1 MRKRKI
7 CHRILPFVL
16 TVVMLAGFCPQGI
29 SFKDMQLTVPEVKAA
44 TTLKNPITIPDDGL
58 EAGQRTTWNCIW
70 FGSYPQSE
78 VTKADGT
85 IYNTLENK
93 FNWDDN
99 GDGYVGKNKYRRVAR
114 KDVKYPANWENNQ
127 DYRYFKYEPV
137 KWRVL
142 NVDGDKAL
150 LVADK
155 ALDLK
160 PYHNTYTDVT
170 WETCSLRSW
179 LNNTFINSA
188 FLANEQNAIPSVTV
202 KAEGSIR
209 PAADEDDN
217 KVDGGKDTT
226 DKVFIL
232 SFSEVSGKYG
242 FRTIEDLDSYGDYDE
257 AKKCAM
263 TNYANAFTTSSAEEK
278 EDCYWWIRNPGDF
291 PSMAVVSG
299 ENGRVLGYG
308 NGVNSSQ
315 PAVRPALYLNLSN
328 KKVYSDAGTV
338 CSNGKVKESKKEEG
352 YVEDNNFV
360 NQLDVANMLEDIEI
374 SGGKFSSPEME
385 ILGKKVSLV
394 NADADVKLS
403 VGDSVQAVYN
413 KDNNTVEVLIGFKK
427 MDDSAVIGPD
437 GNKTTYWSE
446 SYRKVKNLYQDATG
460 KKVNTTKLWNDYSKL
475 RGKLKKQNAS
485 LGLKASASV
494 AGYLEYSCGSGKPVF
509 SKGGIVTEMKTGA
522 DYTFH
527 WNPPFSAVY
536 TRIGVE
542 VDSAGNLELKYN
554 NAKQFV
560 FSGSLEISGML
571 EGAIGIGSKRGGTYA
586 EGTLTGK
593 MNSKLKFPVASL
605 EDSLEVTGNLTAKIN
620 IAVLNYDLT
629 EGNLKHDFGDYQ
641 FYPAQSKAKMRSV
654 QKRANSVIDESKLT
668 LIDRSYLKDAK
679 EDVQTYALD
688 GTFEKENCFPN
699 SAPQLLSLTDGK
711 KLLIWNDDNPEKDDK
726 NNVAIYYCVY
736 DGQNWGET
744 KLLQDAGCL
753 CGSVSAVENNGKVN
767 IVFSR
772 SNGQVYEGD
781 TLNDTLRQMDLYTA
795 EFDGESFSYPD
806 KLKTEED
813 YMGTGDINSVYEM
826 MYSVGVNND
835 QLCYAWVENT
845 ENSYFL
851 SEGSNTIYRV
861 KDMGGVVDK
870 ESVRDTTNTVSDFVM
885 SKDGRYM
892 AWKETSSDDDIGK
905 IYVSTGTSNIK
916 AISTDEEFSNLKI
929 ADGKLFAT
937 KENGICYWN
946 LATRKEE
953 GECSLNLSDYEVV
966 KNGDSYTIAYR
977 QVDEN
982 GKQTL
987 WMVKG
992 SESEWG
998 EPVQISDDDSYIRSM
1013 SISLDEEGNV
1023 MAAQNLLDV
1032 TEDGVQF
1039 NKGTLK
1045 VDTLDSYA
1053 DLICGDYLAYD
1064 SDKIVPD
1071 GDVDFTF
1078 SVLNN
1083 SQKEMNSFE
1092 TKIKDEKGNVLY
1104 SGEVSENI
1112 APGEEKECTVTAH
1125 LPASLEK
1132 TKVTLTVTSPYQE
1145 VDITNNSCSTT
1156 YGYANIKITNV
1167 EQKENTQIAVTMTNS
1182 GYEAIT
1188 GSSVTFYLNS
1198 EEDAPIYSGEGVVLS
1213 VGETVTKTYTIPA
1226 DVLEGEEGKASLIC
1240 VVTPKEEE
1248 QETADNTGY
1257 LEFSWNKTKP
1267 VDPDDSKKDD
1277 TTENPKPD
1285 DTKKDDTTESP
1296 KPDDS
1301 KKDDTTENPKPDNS
1315 KEEDSTEKPK
1325 TDNSKK
1331 NEKPNNTSNRQIKVS
1346 SIKIAGI
1353 SKQIAQGKRIT
1364 LKATVY
1370 PNTATNKRIIWT
1382 SSNPKVA
1389 TVNANGVVTMKKKTG
1404 GKKVTITATATDGS
1418 KVSASWKI
1426 TSVQGIVKKVKIT
1439 GAKTVKAGKSLK
1451 LKANVTATK
1460 KANKKLQWTSSNTKY
1475 ATVNAKGVVKT
1486 KKTAKG
1492 KTIKITAV
1500 ATDGSGKKA
1509 TFKIKVE

>member
-1 MRKRKI
+1 MKKRKI
-7 CHRILPFVL
+7 WHRLLSFVL
-16 TVVMLAGFCPQGI
+16 TVMMLSGFCPQGI
-29 SFKDMQLTVPEVKAA
+29 SFKDVQLTVPEVKAA

-85 IYNTLENK
+85 IYNTLKNK
-93 FNWDDN
+93 FNWEDN

-114 KDVKYPANWENNQ
+114 EDVEYPANWENNQ
-127 DYRYFKYEPV
+127 NYRYFKYEPV

-179 LNNTFINSA
+179 LNNEFINSA

-202 KAEGSIR
+202 KAEDAIR
-209 PAADEDDN
+209 PETDEDDN

-226 DKVFIL
+226 DKIFIL
-232 SFSEVSGKYG
+232 SFSEISGKYG
-242 FRTIEDLDSYGDYDE
+242 FRTVDDLNSYGDYDE
-257 AKKCAM
+257 AKKCDM
-263 TNYANAFTTSSAEEK
+263 TNYAHIFTTSSTEEK
-278 EDCYWWIRNPGDF
+278 EDCYWWIRNPGDY
-291 PSMAVVSG
+291 SYQAVISG

-352 YVEDNNFV
+352 YVEDNDFV

-385 ILGKKVSLV
+385 ILNKKVSLI

-413 KDNNTVEVLIGFKK
+413 KENNTVEVLIGFKQ

-460 KKVNTTKLWNDYSKL
+460 KKVTTTKLWNDYSKL

-494 AGYLEYSCGSGKPVF
+494 AGYLEFSCGSGKPVF

-536 TRIGVE
+536 TRIGVG

-554 NAKQFV
+554 NAKQFT
-560 FSGSLEISGML
+560 FSGSLAINGML

-605 EDSLEVTGNLTAKIN
+605 EDSLEVTGNLTAEIN

-641 FYPAQSKAKMRSV
+641 FYPAQSKAKMRSA
-654 QKRANSVIDESKLT
+654 QKRANSIVNESKLT
-668 LIDRSYLKDAK
+668 LTDRSYLKDA
-679 EDVQTYALD
+679 ENSIQTYALD
-688 GTFEKENCFPN
+688 GTFEKKNCFPN

-711 KLLIWNDDNPEKDDK
+711 KLLIWNDDNSEKDDR
-726 NNVAIYYCVY
+726 NNVAIYYSVY

-753 CGSVSAVENNGKVN
+753 CGSVSAVENNGKIN

-772 SNGQVYEGD
+772 SNGPVSKGD
-781 TLNDTLRQMDLYTA
+781 TLDATLRQMDLYTA
-795 EFDGESFSYPD
+795 EFDGEDFSYPD

-813 YMGTGDINSVYEM
+813 NMGTGDINSVYEM
-826 MYSVGVNND
+826 MYSVGVSDD

-845 ENSYFL
+845 DNSYFL
-851 SEGSNTIYRV
+851 SEGSNSIYRV
-861 KDMGGVVDK
+861 KDMGGGVDK
-870 ESVRDTTNTVSDFVM
+870 DFVRYTTDTVSDFVM

-892 AWKETSSDDDIGK
+892 AWKETSSDNDIGK
-905 IYVSTGTSNIK
+905 IYVSTGSGNVKT
-916 AISTDEEFSNLKI
+916 ISTDEEFSNLKI
-929 ADGKLFAT
+929 TDGKLFAT
-937 KENGICYWN
+937 KEDGICYWN

-966 KNGDSYTIAYR
+966 KNGNSYTIVYR
-977 QVDEN
+977 QADEN

-1039 NKGTLK
+1039 DKGTLK

-1071 GDVDFTF
+1071 RDVDFTF

-1083 SQKEMNSFE
+1083 SQKEINFFE
-1092 TKIKDEKGNVLY
+1092 AEIKDEKGNVLY

-1112 APGEEKECTVTAH
+1112 APGKEKECKVTAH

-1132 TKVTLTVTSPYQE
+1132 TKVTLTVTPPYHE
-1145 VDITNNSCSTT
+1145 ADTTNNSCSTT
-1156 YGYANIKITNV
+1156 YGYANVQITNV
-1167 EQKENTQIAVTMTNS
+1167 EQKENNQVAVTMKNC

-1188 GSSVTFYLNS
+1188 GSSIAFYLNS
-1198 EEDAPIYSGEGVVLS
+1198 EEDEPIYSGEGPALL

-1226 DVLEGEEGKASLIC
+1226 DALEGEEGTASLIC

-1277 TTENPKPD
+1277 NTDKPN
-1285 DTKKDDTTESP
+1285 
-1296 KPDDS
+1296 PDDS
-1301 KKDDTTENPKPDNS
+1301 KKDDNTDKPNPD
-1315 KEEDSTEKPK
+1315 DT
-1325 TDNSKK
+1325 KK
-1331 NEKPNNTSNRQIKVS
+1331 NEKTNNVSNHQIKVS
-1346 SIKIAGI
+1346 SIQIAGI
-1353 SKQIAQGKRIT
+1353 SKQIAQGKKVD

-1370 PNTATNKRIIWT
+1370 PNTATNKRIVWT

-1389 TVNANGVVTMKKKTG
+1389 TVNANGVVTVKKKTG
-1404 GKKVTITATATDGS
+1404 GKKVTITATAADGR

-1426 TSVQGIVKKVKIT
+1426 TSMKGIVKKVKIT

-1460 KANKKLQWTSSNTKY
+1460 KANKKLQWTSFNTKY

-1486 KKTAKG
+1486 KKAAKG
-1492 KTIKITAV
+1492 KTIKITAM
-1500 ATDGSGKKA
+1500 ATDGSNKKA
-1509 TFKIKVE
+1509 TFKVKVK

>member
-1 MRKRKI
+1 MKKRKI
-7 CHRILPFVL
+7 WHRILSFVL
-16 TVVMLAGFCPQGI
+16 TVAMLAGFCPQGI
-29 SFKDMQLTVPEVKAA
+29 SFKDTQLTVPEVKAA
-44 TTLKNPITIPDDGL
+44 TTLKNPITIPDDSL

-85 IYNTLENK
+85 IYNTLKNK

-114 KDVKYPANWENNQ
+114 KDVKYPSNWENNQ
-127 DYRYFKYEPV
+127 EYRYFKYEPV

-142 NVDGDKAL
+142 NVDGEKAL
-150 LVADK
+150 LVA
-155 ALDLK
+155 
-160 PYHNTYTDVT
+160 
-170 WETCSLRSW
+170 
-179 LNNTFINSA
+179 
-188 FLANEQNAIPSVTV
+188 
-202 KAEGSIR
+202 
-209 PAADEDDN
+209 
-217 KVDGGKDTT
+217 

-242 FRTIEDLDSYGDYDE
+242 FRSVDDLDSYGDHDE
-257 AKKCAM
+257 AKKCSM
-263 TNYANAFTTSSAEEK
+263 TNYAYVFNGSSYEEK
-278 EDCYWWIRNPGDF
+278 NCYWWIRNPGDF
-291 PSMAVVSG
+291 SNMAVISG

-308 NGVNSSQ
+308 TSVNMSQ

-352 YVEDNNFV
+352 YVEDNDFV
-360 NQLDVANMLEDIEI
+360 NQLDVANMLEDIEL

-385 ILGKKVSLV
+385 ILGKKVSLI

-413 KDNNTVEVLIGFKK
+413 KENKTVEVLIGFKK

-437 GNKTTYWSE
+437 GNKTAYWSE

-460 KKVNTTKLWNDYSKL
+460 KKVTTTKLWNDYSKL

-494 AGYLEYSCGSGKPVF
+494 AGYLEFSCGSGKPVF

-536 TRIGVE
+536 TRIGVG

-560 FSGSLEISGML
+560 FSGSLAINGTL

-629 EGNLKHDFGDYQ
+629 EDNLKHDFGDYQ
-641 FYPAQSKAKMRSV
+641 FYPAQSKAKMRSI
-654 QKRANSVIDESKLT
+654 QKRAKSVIDESEMTLT
-668 LIDRSYLKDAK
+668 DRSYLKDTENSIQA
-679 EDVQTYALD
+679 YALD

-699 SAPQLLSLTDGK
+699 SAPQLLSFTNGK
-711 KLLIWNDDNPEKDDK
+711 KLLIWNDDNPEKDKK

-736 DGQNWGET
+736 DGQRWGEP
-744 KLLQDAGCL
+744 KLLEDGGCL
-753 CGSVSAVENNGKVN
+753 CGSVSAVENNGTVN

-772 SNGQVYEGD
+772 SNGQVYEED
-781 TLNDTLRQMDLYTA
+781 NLDDTLRQMDLYTA
-795 EFDGESFSYPD
+795 EFDGENFSFPD

-813 YMGTGDINSVYEM
+813 YMGSGNINSVYEM
-826 MYSVGVNND
+826 MYSVGVDED

-851 SEGSNTIYRV
+851 SEGSNSIYRV
-861 KDMGGVVDK
+861 KDVGGGVVDK
-870 ESVRDTTNTVSDFVM
+870 ESIRYTTDTVSDFIM

-905 IYVSTGTSNIK
+905 IYVSAGSGDVK
-916 AISTDEEFSNLKI
+916 SISTDEEFSNLKI

-937 KENGICYWN
+937 KEDGICYWD

-966 KNGDSYTIAYR
+966 KNGASYMIVYR

-992 SESEWG
+992 SESNWG
-998 EPVQISDDDSYIRSM
+998 ESVQISDDDSYIRSM

-1032 TEDGVQF
+1032 TKDGVQF
-1039 NKGTLK
+1039 DKGTLK

-1071 GDVDFTF
+1071 GAADFTF

-1092 TKIKDEKGNVLY
+1092 AVIKDEKENVLY

-1112 APGEEKECTVTAH
+1112 ASGEEKECTVTAH
-1125 LPASLEK
+1125 LPASIQK
-1132 TKVTLTVTSPYQE
+1132 TKVTLTVTPSYHE
-1145 VDITNNSCSTT
+1145 ADTTNNSCSTT
-1156 YGYANIKITNV
+1156 YGYANIQIANV
-1167 EQKENTQIAVTMTNS
+1167 EQKENNQVAVTMTNT

-1188 GSSVTFYLNS
+1188 DSSIAFYLNS
-1198 EEDAPIYSGEGVVLS
+1198 EEDTPIYSGEGSALA
-1213 VGETVTKTYTIPA
+1213 VGETVTKTYTIPEN
-1226 DVLEGEEGKASLIC
+1226 VLEGEVGTASLIC

-1267 VDPDDSKKDD
+1267 VDPGKPKPDDSKKDD
-1277 TTENPKPD
+1277 NTDK
-1285 DTKKDDTTESP
+1285 P

-1301 KKDDTTENPKPDNS
+1301 KKDDTTDKPKPD
-1315 KEEDSTEKPK
+1315 D
-1325 TDNSKK
+1325 SKK
-1331 NEKPNNTSNRQIKVS
+1331 DDNTDKPNDISNRQIKVS
-1346 SIKIAGI
+1346 SIQIAGI
-1353 SKQIAQGKRIT
+1353 SKQIAQGKKVI
-1364 LKATVY
+1364 LKAAVY

-1389 TVNANGVVTMKKKTG
+1389 TVNANGVVTVKKKTG
-1404 GKKVTITATATDGS
+1404 GKKVTITAMATDGS
-1418 KVSASWKI
+1418 RVSASWKV
-1426 TSVQGIVKKVKIT
+1426 TSMKGTVKKVKIT

-1460 KANKKLQWTSSNTKY
+1460 KANKKLQWTSSDTKY

-1486 KKTAKG
+1486 KKTAKR
-1492 KTIKITAV
+1492 KTIKITAM

-1509 TFKIKVE
+1509 TFKIKVK

>member
-1 MRKRKI
+1 MKKSKI
-7 CHRILPFVL
+7 WQRIVPFVL

-29 SFKDMQLTVPEVKAA
+29 SFKDIQLTAPEVKAA

-85 IYNTLENK
+85 LYNTLKNK
-93 FNWDDN
+93 FNWDSN
-99 GDGYVGKNKYRRVAR
+99 GDGYVGKNKYKRVAR
-114 KDVKYPANWENNQ
+114 KDVQYPSSWENNQ

-142 NVDGDKAL
+142 NVDGEKAL

-170 WETCSLRSW
+170 WEKCSLRSW
-179 LNNTFINSA
+179 LNDTFINSA
-188 FLANEQNAIPSVTV
+188 FLANERSAIPSVTV

-209 PAADEDDN
+209 PTTDGN
-217 KVDGGKDTT
+217 KVDGGNDTT
-226 DKVFIL
+226 DKIFIL

-242 FRTIEDLDSYGDYDE
+242 FRTVEDLDSYGDYDE
-257 AKKCAM
+257 AKKCDM
-263 TNYANAFTTSSAEEK
+263 TNYAYAFTDSSTDER
-278 EDCYWWIRNPGDF
+278 EDCYWWIRNPGDY
-291 PSMAVVSG
+291 SYQAVISG

-308 NGVNSSQ
+308 NGVNASQ

-360 NQLDVANMLEDIEI
+360 NQLDVANMLEDIEV
-374 SGGKFSSPEME
+374 SDGKFSSPEME
-385 ILGKKVSLV
+385 ILGKKVSLI

-413 KDNNTVEVLIGFKK
+413 KENNTVEVLIGFKK

-460 KKVNTTKLWNDYSKL
+460 KKVTTTKLWNDYSKL

-494 AGYLEYSCGSGKPVF
+494 AGYLEFSCGSGKPVF

-536 TRIGVE
+536 TRIGVG

-554 NAKQFV
+554 NAKQFT
-560 FSGSLEISGML
+560 FSGSLAIDGML

-629 EGNLKHDFGDYQ
+629 EDNLKHDFGDYQ
-641 FYPAQSKAKMRSV
+641 FYPAQSKAKMRSA
-654 QKRANSVIDESKLT
+654 QRRANSIVNESKLT
-668 LIDRSYLKDAK
+668 LADRSYLKDA
-679 EDVQTYALD
+679 ENDIQTYTLD
-688 GTFEKENCFPN
+688 GTFEKKNCFPN
-699 SAPQLLSLTDGK
+699 TAPQLLSLTGGK
-711 KLLIWNDDNPEKDDK
+711 KLLIWNDDNPEKDKK

-736 DGQNWGET
+736 DGANWGET
-744 KLLQDAGCL
+744 KILQDDGCL

-772 SNGQVYEGD
+772 SNEQVYKED
-781 TLNDTLRQMDLYTA
+781 TLDETLRQMDLYTA
-795 EFDGESFSYPD
+795 EFDGENFSSPD

-813 YMGTGDINSVYEM
+813 YMGIGDVNSVYEM
-826 MYSVGVNND
+826 MYSVGVSDD
-835 QLCYAWVENT
+835 QLYYAWVENT

-851 SEGSNTIYRV
+851 SEGNNFIYRV
-861 KDMGGVVDK
+861 KDMGGGIVVK
-870 ESVRDTTNTVSDFVM
+870 ESVRDTTDTVSDFVM
-885 SKDGRYM
+885 SKDGKYM

-905 IYVSTGTSNIK
+905 IYVSTGPGYVKS
-916 AISTDEEFSNLKI
+916 ISTDEEFSNLRI
-929 ADGKLFAT
+929 TDGKLFAT
-937 KENGICYWN
+937 KENGICYWD
-946 LATRKEE
+946 LATREEE

-966 KNGDSYTIAYR
+966 KNGDSYIIVYR
-977 QVDEN
+977 QADEN
-982 GKQTL
+982 GEQTL

-992 SESEWG
+992 SESKWG

-1013 SISLDEEGNV
+1013 SISLDEKGNV

-1039 NKGTLK
+1039 KKGTLK
-1045 VDTLDSYA
+1045 VDTLDSYV

-1064 SDKIVPD
+1064 SDKIVPN
-1071 GDVDFTF
+1071 GNVDFTF

-1083 SQKEMNSFE
+1083 SQKEMNSFDAV
-1092 TKIKDEKGNVLY
+1092 IRDEKENVLY
-1104 SGEVSENI
+1104 SGEVFENI
-1112 APGEEKECTVTAH
+1112 EPGEEKECTVTAH
-1125 LPASLEK
+1125 LPASLQK
-1132 TKVTLTVTSPYQE
+1132 TKATLTVTPSYSE
-1145 VDITNNSCSTT
+1145 ADTTNNSCSTT
-1156 YGYANIKITNV
+1156 YGYANIQITNV
-1167 EQKENTQIAVTMTNS
+1167 EQKENNQIAVTMTNS

-1188 GSSVTFYLNS
+1188 DSSVAFYLNS
-1198 EEDAPIYSGEGVVLS
+1198 EEDAPIYSGEGQALA
-1213 VGETVTKTYTIPA
+1213 VGETVTKTYTIPEDA
-1226 DVLEGEEGKASLIC
+1226 LEGEEGTASLIC

-1267 VDPDDSKKDD
+1267 V
-1277 TTENPKPD
+1277 NPD
-1285 DTKKDDTTESP
+1285 DTKKDDTTEKP
-1296 KPDDS
+1296 KPDDIR
-1301 KKDDTTENPKPDNS
+1301 KDDTRKDE
-1315 KEEDSTEKPK
+1315 
-1325 TDNSKK
+1325 
-1331 NEKPNNTSNRQIKVS
+1331 NTSVNPSEKANNVVSGPIKVS
-1346 SIKIAGI
+1346 TIHLTGI
-1353 SKQIAQGKRIT
+1353 SNQIAQGKKMS
-1364 LKATVY
+1364 LKAECSPDAAADKGVV
-1370 PNTATNKRIIWT
+1370 WS
-1382 SSNPKVA
+1382 SSNSKVA
-1389 TVNANGVVTMKKKTG
+1389 TVNANGIVTLKKKTA
-1404 GKKVTITATATDGS
+1404 GKKVIITAAARDGS
-1418 KVSASWKI
+1418 GVRALWKI
-1426 TSVQGIVKKVKIT
+1426 TSMQGIVKKVQIT

-1451 LKANVTATK
+1451 LKAKVTATK
-1460 KANKKLQWTSSNTKY
+1460 KANTKLLWTSNNTQY
-1475 ATVNAKGVVKT
+1475 ATVSAKGVLKT
-1486 KKTAKG
+1486 GKAAKG
-1492 KTIKITAV
+1492 KTVTITAM

-1509 TFKIKVE
+1509 KIKIKIK

>member
-1 MRKRKI
+1 MKKRKI
-7 CHRILPFVL
+7 WHRILSFVL
-16 TVVMLAGFCPQGI
+16 TVAMLAGFCPQGI
-29 SFKDMQLTVPEVKAA
+29 SFKDTQLTVPEVKAA
-44 TTLKNPITIPDDGL
+44 TTLKNPITIPDDSL

-85 IYNTLENK
+85 IYNTLKNK

-114 KDVKYPANWENNQ
+114 KDVKYPSNWENNQ
-127 DYRYFKYEPV
+127 EYRYFKYEPV

-142 NVDGDKAL
+142 NVDGEKAL
-150 LVADK
+150 LVA
-155 ALDLK
+155 
-160 PYHNTYTDVT
+160 
-170 WETCSLRSW
+170 
-179 LNNTFINSA
+179 
-188 FLANEQNAIPSVTV
+188 
-202 KAEGSIR
+202 
-209 PAADEDDN
+209 
-217 KVDGGKDTT
+217 

-242 FRTIEDLDSYGDYDE
+242 FRSVDDLDSYGDHDE
-257 AKKCAM
+257 AKKCSM
-263 TNYANAFTTSSAEEK
+263 TNYAYVFNGSSYEEK
-278 EDCYWWIRNPGDF
+278 NCYWWIRNPGDF
-291 PSMAVVSG
+291 SNMAVISG

-308 NGVNSSQ
+308 TSVNMSQ

-352 YVEDNNFV
+352 YVEDNDFV
-360 NQLDVANMLEDIEI
+360 NQLDVANMLEDIEL

-385 ILGKKVSLV
+385 ILGKKVSLI

-413 KDNNTVEVLIGFKK
+413 KENKTVEVLIGFKK

-437 GNKTTYWSE
+437 GNKTAYWSE

-460 KKVNTTKLWNDYSKL
+460 KKVTTTKLWNDYSKL

-494 AGYLEYSCGSGKPVF
+494 AGYLEFSCGSGKPVF

-536 TRIGVE
+536 TRIGVG

-560 FSGSLEISGML
+560 FSGSLAINGTL

-629 EGNLKHDFGDYQ
+629 EDNLKHDFGDYQ
-641 FYPAQSKAKMRSV
+641 FYPAQSKAKMRSI
-654 QKRANSVIDESKLT
+654 QKRAKSVIDESEMTLT
-668 LIDRSYLKDAK
+668 DRSYLKDTENSIQA
-679 EDVQTYALD
+679 YALD

-699 SAPQLLSLTDGK
+699 SAPQLLSFTNGK
-711 KLLIWNDDNPEKDDK
+711 KLLIWNDDNPEKDKK

-736 DGQNWGET
+736 DGQRWGEP
-744 KLLQDAGCL
+744 KLLEDGGCL
-753 CGSVSAVENNGKVN
+753 CGSVSAVENNGTVN

-772 SNGQVYEGD
+772 SNGQVYEED
-781 TLNDTLRQMDLYTA
+781 NLDDTLRQMDLYTA
-795 EFDGESFSYPD
+795 EFDGENFSFPD

-813 YMGTGDINSVYEM
+813 YMGSGNINSVYEM
-826 MYSVGVNND
+826 MYSVGVDED

-851 SEGSNTIYRV
+851 SEGSNSIYRV
-861 KDMGGVVDK
+861 KDVGGGVVDK
-870 ESVRDTTNTVSDFVM
+870 ESIRYTTDTVSDFIM

-905 IYVSTGTSNIK
+905 IYVSAGSGDVK
-916 AISTDEEFSNLKI
+916 SISTDEEFSNLKI

-937 KENGICYWN
+937 KEDGICYWD

-966 KNGDSYTIAYR
+966 KNGASYMIVYR

-992 SESEWG
+992 SESNWG
-998 EPVQISDDDSYIRSM
+998 ESVQISDDDSYIRSM

-1032 TEDGVQF
+1032 TKDGVQF
-1039 NKGTLK
+1039 DKGTLK

-1071 GDVDFTF
+1071 GAADFTF

-1092 TKIKDEKGNVLY
+1092 AVIKDEKENVLY

-1112 APGEEKECTVTAH
+1112 ASGEEKECTVTAH
-1125 LPASLEK
+1125 LPASIQK
-1132 TKVTLTVTSPYQE
+1132 TKVTLTVTPSYHE
-1145 VDITNNSCSTT
+1145 ADTTNNSCSTT
-1156 YGYANIKITNV
+1156 YGYANIQIANV
-1167 EQKENTQIAVTMTNS
+1167 EQKENNQVAVTMTNT

-1188 GSSVTFYLNS
+1188 DSSIAFYLNS
-1198 EEDAPIYSGEGVVLS
+1198 EEDTPIYSGEGSALA
-1213 VGETVTKTYTIPA
+1213 VGETVTKTYTIPEN
-1226 DVLEGEEGKASLIC
+1226 VLEGEVGTASLIC

-1267 VDPDDSKKDD
+1267 VDPGKPKPDDSKKDD
-1277 TTENPKPD
+1277 NTDK
-1285 DTKKDDTTESP
+1285 P

-1301 KKDDTTENPKPDNS
+1301 KKDDTTDKPKPD
-1315 KEEDSTEKPK
+1315 D
-1325 TDNSKK
+1325 SKK
-1331 NEKPNNTSNRQIKVS
+1331 DDNTDKPNDISNRQIKVS
-1346 SIKIAGI
+1346 SIQIAGI
-1353 SKQIAQGKRIT
+1353 SKQIAQGKKVI
-1364 LKATVY
+1364 LKAAVY

-1389 TVNANGVVTMKKKTG
+1389 TVNANGVVTVKKKTG
-1404 GKKVTITATATDGS
+1404 GKKVTITATADDGS
-1418 KVSASWKI
+1418 KVSASWKV
-1426 TSVQGIVKKVKIT
+1426 TSMKGIVKKVKIT

-1451 LKANVTATK
+1451 LKAKVTATK

-1486 KKTAKG
+1486 KKTAKR
-1492 KTIKITAV
+1492 KTIKITAM

-1509 TFKIKVE
+1509 TFKIKVK

>member
-1 MRKRKI
+1 MKKRKI
-7 CHRILPFVL
+7 WHRVLPFVL
-16 TVVMLAGFCPQGI
+16 TVAMLAGFCPQGI
-29 SFKDMQLTVPEVKAA
+29 SFKDTQLTVPEVKAA
-44 TTLKNPITIPDDGL
+44 TTLKNPITIPDDSL

-85 IYNTLENK
+85 IYNTLKNK

-114 KDVKYPANWENNQ
+114 KDVEYPANWENNQ

-142 NVDGDKAL
+142 NVDGEKAL

-160 PYHNTYTDVT
+160 LYHNTYKDVT
-170 WETCSLRSW
+170 WETCSLRNW
-179 LNNTFINSA
+179 LNNEFINSA
-188 FLANEQNAIPSVTV
+188 FLANERSAIPSVTV
-202 KAEGSIR
+202 KAEGGVRSG
-209 PAADEDDN
+209 
-217 KVDGGKDTT
+217 VDGGNDTT

-242 FRTIEDLDSYGDYDE
+242 FRSVDDLDSYGDHDE
-257 AKKCAM
+257 AKKCDM
-263 TNYANAFTTSSAEEK
+263 TNYAYAFDDLSFEK
-278 EDCYWWIRNPGDF
+278 QENCYWWIRNPGDF
-291 PSMAVVSG
+291 SNMAVISG
-299 ENGRVLGYG
+299 EKGRVLGYG
-308 NGVNSSQ
+308 IGVNVSQ

-352 YVEDNNFV
+352 YVEDNDFV
-360 NQLDVANMLEDIEI
+360 NQLDVANMLEDIEL

-385 ILGKKVSLV
+385 ILGKKVSLI

-413 KDNNTVEVLIGFKK
+413 KENKTVEVLIGFKK

-437 GNKTTYWSE
+437 GNKTAYWSE

-460 KKVNTTKLWNDYSKL
+460 KKVTTTKLWNDYSKL

-494 AGYLEYSCGSGKPVF
+494 AGYLEFSCGSGKPVF

-536 TRIGVE
+536 TRIGVG

-560 FSGSLEISGML
+560 FSGSLAINGTL

-629 EGNLKHDFGDYQ
+629 EDNLKHDFGDYQ
-641 FYPAQSKAKMRSV
+641 FYPAQSKAKMRSI
-654 QKRANSVIDESKLT
+654 QKRAKSVIDESEMTLT
-668 LIDRSYLKDAK
+668 DRSYLKDTENSIQA
-679 EDVQTYALD
+679 YALD

-699 SAPQLLSLTDGK
+699 SAPQLISFTNGK
-711 KLLIWNDDNPEKDDK
+711 KLLIWNDDNPEKDKK

-736 DGQNWGET
+736 DGQSWGEP
-744 KLLQDAGCL
+744 KLLEDGGCL

-772 SNGQVYEGD
+772 SNGQVYAED
-781 TLNDTLRQMDLYTA
+781 TLDDTLRQMDLYTA
-795 EFDGESFSYPD
+795 EFDGENFSFPD

-813 YMGTGDINSVYEM
+813 YMGSGNTNSVYEM
-826 MYSVGVNND
+826 MYSVGVNED

-845 ENSYFL
+845 ENSHFL
-851 SEGSNTIYRV
+851 SEGSNSIYRV
-861 KDMGGVVDK
+861 EDVGGGVVDK
-870 ESVRDTTNTVSDFVM
+870 ESIRYTTDTVSDFVM

-905 IYVSTGTSNIK
+905 IYVSTGSGDVK
-916 AISTDEEFSNLKI
+916 SISTDEEFSNLKI

-937 KENGICYWN
+937 KEDGICYWD

-966 KNGDSYTIAYR
+966 KNGDSYIIVYR

-992 SESEWG
+992 SESNWG
-998 EPVQISDDDSYIRSM
+998 ESVQISDDNSYIRSM

-1032 TEDGVQF
+1032 TKDGVQF
-1039 NKGTLK
+1039 DKGTLK

-1053 DLICGDYLAYD
+1053 DLICGEYLAYD

-1071 GDVDFTF
+1071 GNADFTF

-1092 TKIKDEKGNVLY
+1092 AVIKDEKENVLY

-1112 APGEEKECTVTAH
+1112 ASGEEKECTVTAH
-1125 LPASLEK
+1125 LPASIQK
-1132 TKVTLTVTSPYQE
+1132 TKVTLTVTPSYHE
-1145 VDITNNSCSTT
+1145 ADTTNNSCSTT
-1156 YGYANIKITNV
+1156 YGYANIQIANV
-1167 EQKENTQIAVTMTNS
+1167 EQKENNQVAVTMTNT

-1188 GSSVTFYLNS
+1188 SSSIAFYLNS
-1198 EEDAPIYSGEGVVLS
+1198 EEDAPIYSGEGSALA
-1213 VGETVTKTYTIPA
+1213 VGETVTKTYTIPEN
-1226 DVLEGEEGKASLIC
+1226 VLDGEEGTASLIC

-1267 VDPDDSKKDD
+1267 VNPGKPNPDDSKKDD
-1277 TTENPKPD
+1277 TTD
-1285 DTKKDDTTESP
+1285 
-1296 KPDDS
+1296 
-1301 KKDDTTENPKPDNS
+1301 
-1315 KEEDSTEKPK
+1315 
-1325 TDNSKK
+1325 
-1331 NEKPNNTSNRQIKVS
+1331 KPNDISNRQIKVS
-1346 SIKIAGI
+1346 SIQIAGI
-1353 SKQIAQGKRIT
+1353 SKQIAQGKKVT
-1364 LKATVY
+1364 LKAAVY

-1389 TVNANGVVTMKKKTG
+1389 TVNANGVVTVKKKTG
-1404 GKKVTITATATDGS
+1404 GKKVTITATVTDGS
-1418 KVSASWKI
+1418 RVSASWKI
-1426 TSVQGIVKKVKIT
+1426 TSMKGIVKKVKIT
-1439 GAKTVKAGKSLK
+1439 GTKTVKAGKSLK

-1492 KTIKITAV
+1492 KTIKITAM
-1500 ATDGSGKKA
+1500 ATDGSNKKA
-1509 TFKIKVE
+1509 TFKVKVK

>member
-1 MRKRKI
+1 MKKRKI
-7 CHRILPFVL
+7 WHRILSFVL
-16 TVVMLAGFCPQGI
+16 TVAMLAGFCPQGI
-29 SFKDMQLTVPEVKAA
+29 SFKDTQLTVPEVKAA
-44 TTLKNPITIPDDGL
+44 TTLKNPITIPDDSL

-85 IYNTLENK
+85 IYNTLKNK

-114 KDVKYPANWENNQ
+114 KDVKYPSNWENNQ
-127 DYRYFKYEPV
+127 EYRYFKYEPV

-142 NVDGDKAL
+142 NVDGEKAL
-150 LVADK
+150 LVA
-155 ALDLK
+155 
-160 PYHNTYTDVT
+160 
-170 WETCSLRSW
+170 
-179 LNNTFINSA
+179 
-188 FLANEQNAIPSVTV
+188 
-202 KAEGSIR
+202 
-209 PAADEDDN
+209 
-217 KVDGGKDTT
+217 

-242 FRTIEDLDSYGDYDE
+242 FRSVDDLDSYGDHDE
-257 AKKCAM
+257 AKKCSM
-263 TNYANAFTTSSAEEK
+263 TNYAYVFNGSSYEEK
-278 EDCYWWIRNPGDF
+278 NCYWWIRNPGDF
-291 PSMAVVSG
+291 SNMAVISG

-308 NGVNSSQ
+308 TSVNMSQ

-352 YVEDNNFV
+352 YVEDNDFV
-360 NQLDVANMLEDIEI
+360 NQLDVANMLEDIEL

-385 ILGKKVSLV
+385 ILGKKVSLI

-413 KDNNTVEVLIGFKK
+413 KENKTVEVLIGFKK

-437 GNKTTYWSE
+437 GNKTAYWSE

-460 KKVNTTKLWNDYSKL
+460 KKVTTTKLWNDYSKL

-494 AGYLEYSCGSGKPVF
+494 AGYLEFSCGSGKPVF

-536 TRIGVE
+536 TRIGVG

-560 FSGSLEISGML
+560 FSGSLAINGTL

-629 EGNLKHDFGDYQ
+629 EDNLKHDFGDYQ
-641 FYPAQSKAKMRSV
+641 FYPAQSKAKMRSI
-654 QKRANSVIDESKLT
+654 QKRAKSVIDESEMTLT
-668 LIDRSYLKDAK
+668 DRSYLKDTENSIQA
-679 EDVQTYALD
+679 YALD

-699 SAPQLLSLTDGK
+699 SAPQLLSFTNGK
-711 KLLIWNDDNPEKDDK
+711 KLLIWNDDNPEKDKK

-736 DGQNWGET
+736 DGQRWGEP
-744 KLLQDAGCL
+744 KLLEDGGCL
-753 CGSVSAVENNGKVN
+753 CGSVSAVENNGTVN

-772 SNGQVYEGD
+772 SNGQVYEED
-781 TLNDTLRQMDLYTA
+781 NLDDTLRQMDLYTA
-795 EFDGESFSYPD
+795 EFDGENFSFPD

-813 YMGTGDINSVYEM
+813 YMGSGNINSVYEM
-826 MYSVGVNND
+826 MYSVGVDED

-851 SEGSNTIYRV
+851 SEGSNSIYRV
-861 KDMGGVVDK
+861 KDVGGGVVDK
-870 ESVRDTTNTVSDFVM
+870 ESIRYTTDTVSDFIM

-905 IYVSTGTSNIK
+905 IYVSAGSGDVK
-916 AISTDEEFSNLKI
+916 SISTDEEFSNLKI

-937 KENGICYWN
+937 KEDGICYWD

-966 KNGDSYTIAYR
+966 KNGASYMIVYR

-992 SESEWG
+992 SESNWG
-998 EPVQISDDDSYIRSM
+998 ESVQISDDDSYIRSM

-1032 TEDGVQF
+1032 TKDGVQF
-1039 NKGTLK
+1039 DKGTLK

-1071 GDVDFTF
+1071 GAADFTF

-1092 TKIKDEKGNVLY
+1092 AVIKDEKENVLY

-1112 APGEEKECTVTAH
+1112 ASGEEKECTVTAH
-1125 LPASLEK
+1125 LPASIQK
-1132 TKVTLTVTSPYQE
+1132 TKVTLTVTPSYHE
-1145 VDITNNSCSTT
+1145 ADTTNNSCSTT
-1156 YGYANIKITNV
+1156 YGYANIQIANV
-1167 EQKENTQIAVTMTNS
+1167 EQKENNQVAVTMTNT

-1188 GSSVTFYLNS
+1188 DSSIAFYLNS
-1198 EEDAPIYSGEGVVLS
+1198 EEDTPIYSGEGSALA
-1213 VGETVTKTYTIPA
+1213 VGETVTKTYTIPEN
-1226 DVLEGEEGKASLIC
+1226 VLEGEVGTASLIC

-1267 VDPDDSKKDD
+1267 VDPGKPKPDDSKKDD
-1277 TTENPKPD
+1277 NTDK
-1285 DTKKDDTTESP
+1285 P

-1301 KKDDTTENPKPDNS
+1301 KKDDTTDKPKPD
-1315 KEEDSTEKPK
+1315 D
-1325 TDNSKK
+1325 SKK
-1331 NEKPNNTSNRQIKVS
+1331 DDNTDKPNDISNRQIKVS
-1346 SIKIAGI
+1346 SIQIAGI
-1353 SKQIAQGKRIT
+1353 SKQIAQGKKVI
-1364 LKATVY
+1364 LKAAVY

-1389 TVNANGVVTMKKKTG
+1389 TVNANGVVTVKKKTG
-1404 GKKVTITATATDGS
+1404 GKKVTITAMATDGS
-1418 KVSASWKI
+1418 RVSASWKV
-1426 TSVQGIVKKVKIT
+1426 TSMKGTVKKVKIT

-1451 LKANVTATK
+1451 LKAKVTATK

-1486 KKTAKG
+1486 KKTAKR
-1492 KTIKITAV
+1492 KTIKITAM

-1509 TFKIKVE
+1509 TFKIKVK

>member
-1 MRKRKI
+1 MKKRKI
-7 CHRILPFVL
+7 WHRIVPFVL
-16 TVVMLAGFCPQGI
+16 TVTMLAGFCPQGI
-29 SFKDMQLTVPEVKAA
+29 SFKDTQLTVPEVKAA

-85 IYNTLENK
+85 LYNTLKNK
-93 FNWDDN
+93 FNWDSN
-99 GDGYVGKNKYRRVAR
+99 GDGYVGKNKYKRVAR
-114 KDVKYPANWENNQ
+114 KDVQYPSSWENNQ

-142 NVDGDKAL
+142 NVDGEKAL

-170 WETCSLRSW
+170 WEKCSLRSW
-179 LNNTFINSA
+179 LNDTFINSA
-188 FLANEQNAIPSVTV
+188 FLANERSAIPSVTV

-209 PAADEDDN
+209 PTTDGN
-217 KVDGGKDTT
+217 KVDGGNDTT
-226 DKVFIL
+226 DKIFIL

-242 FRTIEDLDSYGDYDE
+242 FRTVEDLDSYGDYDE
-257 AKKCAM
+257 AKKCDM
-263 TNYANAFTTSSAEEK
+263 TNYAYAFTDSSTDER
-278 EDCYWWIRNPGDF
+278 EDCYWWIRNPGDY
-291 PSMAVVSG
+291 SYQAVISG

-308 NGVNSSQ
+308 NGVNASQ

-360 NQLDVANMLEDIEI
+360 NQLDVANMLEDIEV
-374 SGGKFSSPEME
+374 SDGKFSSPEME
-385 ILGKKVSLV
+385 ILGKKVSLI

-413 KDNNTVEVLIGFKK
+413 KENNTVEVLIGFKK

-460 KKVNTTKLWNDYSKL
+460 KKVTTTKLWNDYSKL

-494 AGYLEYSCGSGKPVF
+494 AGYLEFSCGSGKPVF

-536 TRIGVE
+536 TRIGVG
-542 VDSAGNLELKYN
+542 VDSAGNLELKYK
-554 NAKQFV
+554 NAKQFT
-560 FSGSLEISGML
+560 FSGSLAIDGML

-605 EDSLEVTGNLTAKIN
+605 EDSLEVTGNLTAEIN

-641 FYPAQSKAKMRSV
+641 FYPAQSKAKMRSA
-654 QKRANSVIDESKLT
+654 QKRANSIVNESKLT
-668 LIDRSYLKDAK
+668 LTDRSYLKDA
-679 EDVQTYALD
+679 ENSVQTYALD
-688 GTFEKENCFPN
+688 GTFKKENCFPN
-699 SAPQLLSLTDGK
+699 TAPQLLSLTGGK
-711 KLLIWNDDNPEKDDK
+711 KLLIWNDDNPEKDKK

-736 DGQNWGET
+736 DGANWGET
-744 KLLQDAGCL
+744 KILQDDGCL

-772 SNGQVYEGD
+772 SNGQVYKED
-781 TLNDTLRQMDLYTA
+781 TLEYTLCQMDLYTA
-795 EFDGESFSYPD
+795 EFDGENFSYPD
-806 KLKTEED
+806 KLKTEEH
-813 YMGTGDINSVYEM
+813 METGDINSVYEM
-826 MYSVGVNND
+826 MYSVGVSDD

-851 SEGSNTIYRV
+851 SEGSNSIYRV
-861 KDMGGVVDK
+861 KDMGGGVDK
-870 ESVRDTTNTVSDFVM
+870 DFVRYTTDTVSDFVM
-885 SKDGRYM
+885 SKDGKYM

-905 IYVSTGTSNIK
+905 IYVSTGPSDVK
-916 AISTDEEFSNLKI
+916 VISTDEEFSNLRI
-929 ADGKLFAT
+929 VDGKLFAT
-937 KENGICYWN
+937 KEDGICYWD
-946 LATRKEE
+946 LATREEE

-966 KNGDSYTIAYR
+966 KNGDSYTIVYR

-987 WMVKG
+987 WIVKG

-1013 SISLDEEGNV
+1013 SISLDEKGNV

-1039 NKGTLK
+1039 DKSTLK

-1064 SDKIVPD
+1064 SDKINPN

-1078 SVLNN
+1078 SGLNN
-1083 SQKEMNSFE
+1083 SQKEMNSFKAE
-1092 TKIKDEKGNVLY
+1092 IKDEKENVLY

-1132 TKVTLTVTSPYQE
+1132 TKVTLTVTPPYQE
-1145 VDITNNSCSTT
+1145 ADTTNNSCSTT
-1156 YGYANIKITNV
+1156 YGYANIQITNV
-1167 EQKENTQIAVTMTNS
+1167 EQKEKNQVAVTMMNS

-1188 GSSVTFYLNS
+1188 ESSIAFYLNS
-1198 EEDAPIYSGEGVVLS
+1198 EENTPIYSGEGPALA

-1226 DVLEGEEGKASLIC
+1226 DKLEGEEGTASLIC

-1277 TTENPKPD
+1277 NTDKPNPDDSKKDDNTDKPKPD
-1285 DTKKDDTTESP
+1285 DTKK
-1296 KPDDS
+1296 
-1301 KKDDTTENPKPDNS
+1301 
-1315 KEEDSTEKPK
+1315 
-1325 TDNSKK
+1325 
-1331 NEKPNNTSNRQIKVS
+1331 NEKPNNVSNRQIKVN
-1346 SIKIAGI
+1346 SIQIAGI
-1353 SKQIAQGKRIT
+1353 SKQIVQGKKVA

-1370 PNTATNKRIIWT
+1370 PNTATNKRIVWT

-1389 TVNANGVVTMKKKTG
+1389 TVNANGVVTVKKKTG
-1404 GKKVTITATATDGS
+1404 GKKVTITATAADGS
-1418 KVSASWKI
+1418 RVSASWKL
-1426 TSVQGIVKKVKIT
+1426 TSMKGIVKKVKIT

-1475 ATVNAKGVVKT
+1475 ATINAKGIVKT

-1492 KTIKITAV
+1492 KTVKITAM

-1509 TFKIKVE
+1509 TFKVKIK

>member
-1 MRKRKI
+1 MKKNKI
-7 CHRILPFVL
+7 WHRIVPFVL
-16 TVVMLAGFCPQGI
+16 TVAMLAGFCPQGI
-29 SFKDMQLTVPEVKAA
+29 SFKDTQLTVPEVKAA
-44 TTLKNPITIPDDGL
+44 TTLKNPITIPDDNL
-58 EAGQRTTWNCIW
+58 KAGQRTTWNCIW

-85 IYNTLENK
+85 LYNTLVSK
-93 FNWDDN
+93 FNWDSN

-114 KDVKYPANWENNQ
+114 KDVEYPANWENNQ
-127 DYRYFKYEPV
+127 NYRYFKYEPV

-179 LNNTFINSA
+179 LNNEFINSA
-188 FLANEQNAIPSVTV
+188 FLKNEQSAIPSVTV

-209 PAADEDDN
+209 PRTDGT
-217 KVDGGKDTT
+217 KVNGGNDTT

-242 FRTIEDLDSYGDYDE
+242 FRTVDDLDAYDDHDE
-257 AKKCAM
+257 AKKCDM
-263 TNYANAFTTSSAEEK
+263 TSYTNAFTTSSTEEK
-278 EDCYWWIRNPGDF
+278 EDCYWWIRNPGDY
-291 PSMAVVSG
+291 SYQAVISG

-352 YVEDNNFV
+352 YVEDNDFV

-385 ILGKKVSLV
+385 ILGKKVSLI

-413 KDNNTVEVLIGFKK
+413 KENKTVEVLIGFKQ

-460 KKVNTTKLWNDYSKL
+460 KKVTTTKLWNDYSKL

-494 AGYLEYSCGSGKPVF
+494 AGYLEFSCGSGKPVF

-536 TRIGVE
+536 TRIGVG

-554 NAKQFV
+554 NAKQFT
-560 FSGSLEISGML
+560 FSGSLAIDGML

-605 EDSLEVTGNLTAKIN
+605 EDSLEVTGNLTAEIN

-641 FYPAQSKAKMRSV
+641 FYPAQSKAKMRSA
-654 QKRANSVIDESKLT
+654 QKRANSIVNESKLT
-668 LIDRSYLKDAK
+668 LTDRSYLKDA
-679 EDVQTYALD
+679 ENSIQTYALD
-688 GTFEKENCFPN
+688 GTFEKKNCFPN

-711 KLLIWNDDNPEKDDK
+711 KLLIWNDDNSEKDDR
-726 NNVAIYYCVY
+726 NNVAIYYSVY

-753 CGSVSAVENNGKVN
+753 CGSVSAVENNGKIN

-772 SNGQVYEGD
+772 SNGPVSEGD
-781 TLNDTLRQMDLYTA
+781 TLDDTLDDTLRQMDLYTA
-795 EFDGESFSYPD
+795 EFDGEDFSYPD

-813 YMGTGDINSVYEM
+813 NMGTGDINSVYEM
-826 MYSVGVNND
+826 MYSVGVSDD

-851 SEGSNTIYRV
+851 SEGSNSIYRV
-861 KDMGGVVDK
+861 KDMGGGVDK
-870 ESVRDTTNTVSDFVM
+870 DFVRYTTDTVSDFVM

-892 AWKETSSDDDIGK
+892 AWKETSSDNDIGK
-905 IYVSTGTSNIK
+905 IYVSTGSGNVKT
-916 AISTDEEFSNLKI
+916 ISTDEEFSNLKI

-937 KENGICYWN
+937 KEDGICYWD
-946 LATRKEE
+946 LETREEE

-966 KNGDSYTIAYR
+966 KNGDSYTIVYR
-977 QVDEN
+977 QADEN

-1039 NKGTLK
+1039 DKGTLK

-1064 SDKIVPD
+1064 SDKIVPN

-1083 SQKEMNSFE
+1083 SQKEMDSFE
-1092 TKIKDEKGNVLY
+1092 AEIKDEKGNVLY
-1104 SGEVSENI
+1104 SGEVSKNI

-1132 TKVTLTVTSPYQE
+1132 TKVTLTVTPSYTE
-1145 VDITNNSCSTT
+1145 ADTTNNSCSTT

-1167 EQKENTQIAVTMTNS
+1167 EQKENNQVAVTMTNS

-1188 GSSVTFYLNS
+1188 GSSIVFYLNS
-1198 EEDAPIYSGEGVVLS
+1198 EEDAPIYSDEGPALP

-1226 DVLEGEEGKASLIC
+1226 DALEGEEGTASLIC
-1240 VVTPKEEE
+1240 VVAPKEEE

-1267 VDPDDSKKDD
+1267 VNPDDSKKDD
-1277 TTENPKPD
+1277 TTDKPNPD
-1285 DTKKDDTTESP
+1285 DTKK
-1296 KPDDS
+1296 
-1301 KKDDTTENPKPDNS
+1301 
-1315 KEEDSTEKPK
+1315 
-1325 TDNSKK
+1325 
-1331 NEKPNNTSNRQIKVS
+1331 NEKTNNVSNHQIKVS
-1346 SIKIAGI
+1346 SIQIAGI
-1353 SKQIAQGKRIT
+1353 SKQIAQGKKVD

-1370 PNTATNKRIIWT
+1370 PNTATNKRIVWT

-1389 TVNANGVVTMKKKTG
+1389 TVNANGVVTVKKKTG
-1404 GKKVTITATATDGS
+1404 GKKVTITATAADGR

-1426 TSVQGIVKKVKIT
+1426 TSMKGIVKKVKIT
-1439 GAKTVKAGKSLK
+1439 GAKTVKAGKGLK

-1492 KTIKITAV
+1492 KTIKITAM
-1500 ATDGSGKKA
+1500 ATDGSNKKA
-1509 TFKIKVE
+1509 TFKVKVK

>member
-1 MRKRKI
+1 MKKRKI
-7 CHRILPFVL
+7 WHRILPFVL
-16 TVVMLAGFCPQGI
+16 TVAMLAGFCPQGI

-44 TTLKNPITIPDDGL
+44 TTLKNPITIPDDSL
-58 EAGQRTTWNCIW
+58 KAGQRTTWNCIW

-85 IYNTLENK
+85 IYNTLKNK
-93 FNWDDN
+93 FNWDSN

-114 KDVKYPANWENNQ
+114 KDVEYPANWENNQ

-142 NVDGDKAL
+142 NVDGEKAL

-179 LNNTFINSA
+179 LNNEFINSA
-188 FLANEQNAIPSVTV
+188 FLANERSAIPSTTV
-202 KAEGSIR
+202 KAESSIR
-209 PAADEDDN
+209 PTTDGN

-226 DKVFIL
+226 DKIFIL

-242 FRTIEDLDSYGDYDE
+242 FRSVDDLDSYGDHDE
-257 AKKCAM
+257 AKKCDM
-263 TNYANAFTTSSAEEK
+263 TNFAYAFTSSWAEEK
-278 EDCYWWIRNPGDF
+278 EDCYWWIRNPGDY
-291 PSMAVVSG
+291 SYLAVISG

-308 NGVNSSQ
+308 NGVNASQ
-315 PAVRPALYLNLSN
+315 PAVRPALYLDLSN

-352 YVEDNNFV
+352 YVEDNDFV
-360 NQLDVANMLEDIEI
+360 NQLDVVNMLEDIEI

-385 ILGKKVSLV
+385 ILGKKVSLI

-413 KDNNTVEVLIGFKK
+413 KENKTVEVLIGFKK

-437 GNKTTYWSE
+437 GNKTAYWSE

-460 KKVNTTKLWNDYSKL
+460 KKVTTTKLWNDYSKL

-494 AGYLEYSCGSGKPVF
+494 AGYLEFSCGSGKPVF
-509 SKGGIVTEMKTGA
+509 SQGGIVTEMKTGA

-536 TRIGVE
+536 TRIGVG

-560 FSGSLEISGML
+560 FSGSLAINGTL

-629 EGNLKHDFGDYQ
+629 EDNLKHDFGDYQ
-641 FYPAQSKAKMRSV
+641 FYPAQSKAKMRSI
-654 QKRANSVIDESKLT
+654 QKRAQSVIDESEMTLT
-668 LIDRSYLKDAK
+668 DRSYLKDA
-679 EDVQTYALD
+679 ENSIQAYALD

-699 SAPQLLSLTDGK
+699 SAPQLLSFTDGK
-711 KLLIWNDDNPEKDDK
+711 KLLIWNDDNPEKDKK

-736 DGQNWGET
+736 DGQSWGEP
-744 KLLQDAGCL
+744 KLLEDAGCL
-753 CGSVSAVENNGKVN
+753 CGSVSAVENNGTVN

-772 SNGQVYEGD
+772 SNGQVYEED
-781 TLNDTLRQMDLYTA
+781 NLDDTLRQMDLYTA
-795 EFDGESFSYPD
+795 EFDGENFSSPN

-813 YMGTGDINSVYEM
+813 YMGSGNINSVYEM
-826 MYSVGVNND
+826 MYNVGVNED

-851 SEGSNTIYRV
+851 SEGSNSIYRV
-861 KDMGGVVDK
+861 KDVGGGVVDK
-870 ESVRDTTNTVSDFVM
+870 ESIRYTTDTVSDFVM

-905 IYVSTGTSNIK
+905 IYVSVGLGDVKS
-916 AISTDEEFSNLKI
+916 ISADEEFSNLKI

-937 KENGICYWN
+937 KEDGICYWD

-966 KNGDSYTIAYR
+966 KNGDSYIIVYR

-992 SESEWG
+992 SGSNWG
-998 EPVQISDDDSYIRSM
+998 ESVQISDDNSYIRSM

-1032 TEDGVQF
+1032 TKDGVQF
-1039 NKGTLK
+1039 DKGTLK

-1071 GDVDFTF
+1071 RDADFTF

-1092 TKIKDEKGNVLY
+1092 AVIKDEKGNVLY

-1125 LPASLEK
+1125 LPASIQK
-1132 TKVTLTVTSPYQE
+1132 TKVTLTVTPSYHE
-1145 VDITNNSCSTT
+1145 ADTTNNSCSTT
-1156 YGYANIKITNV
+1156 YGYANIQITNV
-1167 EQKENTQIAVTMTNS
+1167 EQKENNQVAVTMTNT
-1182 GYEAIT
+1182 GHEAIT
-1188 GSSVTFYLNS
+1188 GSSIAFYLNS
-1198 EEDAPIYSGEGVVLS
+1198 EEDTPIYSGEGSALA
-1213 VGETVTKTYTIPA
+1213 VGKTVTKTYTIPEN
-1226 DVLEGEEGKASLIC
+1226 VLEGEAGTASLIC

-1267 VDPDDSKKDD
+1267 VDPGK
-1277 TTENPKPD
+1277 
-1285 DTKKDDTTESP
+1285 P

-1301 KKDDTTENPKPDNS
+1301 KKDDNTDKPKPDDS
-1315 KEEDSTEKPK
+1315 KKEDTTDKPK
-1325 TDNSKK
+1325 PDDSKK
-1331 NEKPNNTSNRQIKVS
+1331 DDNTNKPNDISNRQIKVS
-1346 SIKIAGI
+1346 SIQIAGI
-1353 SKQIAQGKRIT
+1353 SKQIAQGKRVT
-1364 LKATVY
+1364 LKAAVY

-1389 TVNANGVVTMKKKTG
+1389 TVNANGVVTVKKKTG
-1404 GKKVTITATATDGS
+1404 GKKVTITATTTDGS
-1418 KVSASWKI
+1418 RVSASWKV
-1426 TSVQGIVKKVKIT
+1426 TSMKGIVKKVKIT

-1486 KKTAKG
+1486 KKTAKR
-1492 KTIKITAV
+1492 KTIKITAM

-1509 TFKIKVE
+1509 TFKIKVK